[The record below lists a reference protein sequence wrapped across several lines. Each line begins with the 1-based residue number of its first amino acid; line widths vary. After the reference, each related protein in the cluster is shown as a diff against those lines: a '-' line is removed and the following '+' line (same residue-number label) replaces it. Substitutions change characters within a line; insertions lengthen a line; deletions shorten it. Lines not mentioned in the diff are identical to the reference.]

1 MNTMDEEDAVMEV
14 LAPYLDGVSDY
25 GIGAE
30 VGTVALVALIA
41 LLMVRWVLKPIVRSV
56 VYRTEAQWDQ
66 LLLDPLFTRIY
77 LFIVIF
83 ATNLGWVWIDQSSL
97 EPVQNHFLMLF
108 VVIMTSTLSVSIK
121 HIFPRIMARF
131 SNEKGVIIGGQ
142 YVLPTILVRF
152 GLWMLGLNF
161 GLGLIGV
168 EMVGFF
174 ASLAVFSL
182 VVAVAAQQT
191 LGNILNSSM
200 LALDQPF
207 EVGDR
212 IEVDGMTGT
221 VVSFGTLSTKILT
234 LTEHLVIIPNNT
246 LVSST
251 IINHA
256 RGGGDGIARRLSLH
270 IDFSVDYREKNAHVK
285 DVITRTA
292 RRCPYVTGDPEPRA
306 LLRNLNEYSKDFRLY
321 AWIDDYNDEFLATDW
336 LLREV
341 DESFGKEG
349 ISIPYPIAIELAE
362 KPDSFENDE
371 HYQRRQKKKKTRQHI
386 AEMKQKQDE
395 MKFQEERDNAREE
408 IEFLENLLESGAV
421 KTSEREEIQA
431 DIDALKSMLARF
443 TE

>member
-1 MNTMDEEDAVMEV
+1 MAEDDSVMAV
-14 LAPYLDGVSDY
+14 LQPYLDQISAY
-25 GIGAE
+25 GTGAE
-30 VGTVALVALIA
+30 VGAVVVATFASLLI
-41 LLMVRWVLKPIVRSV
+41 LRFFFKPIVRAIV
-56 VYRTEAQWDQ
+56 IRTEAQWDQ
-66 LLLDPLFTRIY
+66 LLLDPIFVRTYI
-77 LFIVIF
+77 FIVVF
-83 ATNLGWVWIDQSSL
+83 GANLGWVWIDRPSL
-97 EPVQNHFLMLF
+97 EPVQNHFLMVF
-108 VVIMTSTLSVSIK
+108 VIVMTSMLTVTIK
-121 HIFPRIMARF
+121 HLFPRVMARF
-131 SNEKGVIIGGQ
+131 SSETGVVIGGQ
-142 YVLPTILVRF
+142 YVLPTILMRF
-152 GLWMLGLNF
+152 GIWMLGLNF
-161 GLGLIGV
+161 ALGLIGV

-212 IEVDGMTGT
+212 IEVDGVTGT

-251 IINHA
+251 IVNHA

-270 IDFSVDYREKNAHVK
+270 IDYCVDYREKNAHVK

-292 RRCPYVTGDPEPRA
+292 RKCPYVSGDPEPRT
-306 LLRNLNEYSKDFRLY
+306 LMRNLNEYSKDFRLY

-341 DESFGKEG
+341 DEAFEREG
-349 ISIPYPIAIELAE
+349 ISIPYPIAVELE
-362 KPDSFENDE
+362 HKPDPFEGEQHRD
-371 HYQRRQKKKKTRQHI
+371 RRMKKKKARQHL
-386 AEMKQKQDE
+386 ADMRQKEDE
-395 MKFQEERDNAREE
+395 LKFQEERDNAREE
-408 IEFLENLLESGAV
+408 IEFLENLLETGAA
-421 KTSEREEIQA
+421 KASEREEIQN
-431 DIDALKSMLARF
+431 DIDALKAILARF

>member
-1 MNTMDEEDAVMEV
+1 MAEDDSVMTV
-14 LAPYLDGVSDY
+14 LQPYLDQISAY
-25 GIGAE
+25 GTGAE
-30 VGTVALVALIA
+30 VGAVVVATFASLLI
-41 LLMVRWVLKPIVRSV
+41 LRFFFKPIVRAIV
-56 VYRTEAQWDQ
+56 IRTEAQWDQ
-66 LLLDPLFTRIY
+66 LLLDPIFVRTYI
-77 LFIVIF
+77 FIVVF
-83 ATNLGWVWIDQSSL
+83 GANLGWVWIDRPSL
-97 EPVQNHFLMLF
+97 EPVQNHFLMVF
-108 VVIMTSTLSVSIK
+108 VIIMTSMLTVTIK
-121 HIFPRIMARF
+121 HLFPRVMARF
-131 SNEKGVIIGGQ
+131 SNEKGVVIGGQ
-142 YVLPTILVRF
+142 YVLPTILMRF
-152 GLWMLGLNF
+152 GIWMLGLNF
-161 GLGLIGV
+161 ALGLIGV

-212 IEVDGMTGT
+212 IEVDGVTGT

-251 IINHA
+251 IVNHA

-270 IDFSVDYREKNAHVK
+270 IDYCVDYREKNAHVK

-292 RRCPYVTGDPEPRA
+292 RKCPYVSGDPEPRT
-306 LLRNLNEYSKDFRLY
+306 LMRNLNEYSKDFRLY

-341 DESFGKEG
+341 DEAFEREG
-349 ISIPYPIAIELAE
+349 ISIPYPIAVELE
-362 KPDSFENDE
+362 HKPDPFEGEQHRD
-371 HYQRRQKKKKTRQHI
+371 RRMKKKKARQHL
-386 AEMKQKQDE
+386 ADMRQKEDE
-395 MKFQEERDNAREE
+395 LKFQEERDNAREE
-408 IEFLENLLESGAV
+408 IEFLENLLETGAA
-421 KTSEREEIQA
+421 KASEREEIQN
-431 DIDALKSMLARF
+431 DIDALKAILARF

>member
-1 MNTMDEEDAVMEV
+1 MDQEDAIMD
-14 LAPYLDGVSDY
+14 LLQPYLDRVSVY
-25 GIGAE
+25 GTGAE
-30 VGTVALVALIA
+30 VGAVAFTTLVV
-41 LLMVRWVLKPIVRSV
+41 LMSIRLVFKPLVRSI

-66 LLLDPLFTRIY
+66 LLLDPLFSRTY
-77 LFIVIF
+77 LFVVIF
-83 ATNLGWVWIDQSSL
+83 AINLGWVWIDRSSL
-97 EPVQNHFLMLF
+97 EPAQNHFLMLF
-108 VVIMTSTLSVSIK
+108 VVIMTSILSVSIK

-131 SNEKGVIIGGQ
+131 SSEKGVSIGGQ

-270 IDFSVDYREKNAHVK
+270 IDYAVDYREKNAHVK

-292 RRCPYVTGDPEPRA
+292 RRCPYVTGDPEPRS
-306 LLRNLNEYSKDFRLY
+306 LLRSLNEYSKDFRLY

-341 DESFGKEG
+341 DEAFEKEG
-349 ISIPYPIAIELAE
+349 ISIPYPIAVELQD
-362 KPDSFENDE
+362 KPESFEGDE
-371 HYQRRQKKKKTRQHI
+371 NFQRRMKKKKTRQHI

-408 IEFLENLLESGAV
+408 IEFLENLLESGTA
-421 KTSEREEIQA
+421 KSSEREEIQA

>member
-1 MNTMDEEDAVMEV
+1 MAEDDAAMAV
-14 LAPYLDGVSDY
+14 LQPYLDQISAY
-25 GIGAE
+25 GTGAE
-30 VGTVALVALIA
+30 VGAVVVATFTS
-41 LLMVRWVLKPIVRSV
+41 LLLLRFFFKPIVRAIV
-56 VYRTEAQWDQ
+56 IRTEAQWDQ
-66 LLLDPLFTRIY
+66 LLLDPIFVRTY
-77 LFIVIF
+77 LFIVVF
-83 ATNLGWVWIDQSSL
+83 GTNLGWVWIDRPSL
-97 EPVQNHFLMLF
+97 EPVQNHFLMVF
-108 VVIMTSTLSVSIK
+108 VIIMTSMLTVTIK
-121 HIFPRIMARF
+121 HLLPRVMARF
-131 SNEKGVIIGGQ
+131 SSEKGVVVGGQ
-142 YVLPTILVRF
+142 YVLPTILLRF
-152 GLWMLGLNF
+152 GVWMLGLNF
-161 GLGLIGV
+161 ALGLIGV

-212 IEVDGMTGT
+212 IEVDGVTGT

-251 IINHA
+251 IVNHA

-270 IDFSVDYREKNAHVK
+270 IDYSVDYREKNAHVK

-292 RRCPYVTGDPEPRA
+292 RKCPYVAGDPEPRT
-306 LLRNLNEYSKDFRLY
+306 LMRHLNEYSKDFRLY

-341 DESFGKEG
+341 DEAFEREG
-349 ISIPYPIAIELAE
+349 ISIPYPIAVELE
-362 KPDSFENDE
+362 HKPDPFEGEQHRD
-371 HYQRRQKKKKTRQHI
+371 RRMKKKKARQHL
-386 AEMKQKQDE
+386 ADMRQKEDE
-395 MKFQEERDNAREE
+395 LKFQEERDNAREE
-408 IEFLENLLESGAV
+408 IEFLENLLETGAA
-421 KTSEREEIQA
+421 KASEREEIQN
-431 DIDALKSMLARF
+431 DIDALKAILARF

>member
-1 MNTMDEEDAVMEV
+1 MDQEDAIMD
-14 LAPYLDGVSDY
+14 LLQPYLDRVSVY
-25 GIGAE
+25 GTGAE
-30 VGTVALVALIA
+30 VGAVAFTTLVV
-41 LLMVRWVLKPIVRSV
+41 LMFIRLVFKPLVRSI

-66 LLLDPLFTRIY
+66 LLLDPLFSRTY
-77 LFIVIF
+77 LFVVIF
-83 ATNLGWVWIDQSSL
+83 AINLGWVWIDRSSL
-97 EPVQNHFLMLF
+97 EPAQNHFLMLF
-108 VVIMTSTLSVSIK
+108 VVIMTSILSVSIK

-131 SNEKGVIIGGQ
+131 SSEKGVIIGGQ

-270 IDFSVDYREKNAHVK
+270 IDYAVDYREKNAHVK

-292 RRCPYVTGDPEPRA
+292 RRCPYVTGDPEPRS
-306 LLRNLNEYSKDFRLY
+306 LLRSLNEYSKDFRLY

-341 DESFGKEG
+341 DEAFEKEG
-349 ISIPYPIAIELAE
+349 ISIPYPIAVELQD
-362 KPDSFENDE
+362 KPESFEGDE
-371 HYQRRQKKKKTRQHI
+371 NFQRRMKKKKTRQHI

-408 IEFLENLLESGAV
+408 IEFLENLLESGTA
-421 KTSEREEIQA
+421 KSSEREEIQA

>member
-1 MNTMDEEDAVMEV
+1 MDQEDAVMG
-14 LAPYLDGVSDY
+14 LIQPYLDEISAY
-25 GIGAE
+25 GTEAE
-30 VGTVALVALIA
+30 IAAVVAIT
-41 LLMVRWVLKPIVRSV
+41 MVTLFVVRYILKPIVTSI

-66 LLLDPLFTRIY
+66 YLMNPLFARTN
-77 LFIVIF
+77 LFIIVF
-83 ATNLGWVWIDQSSL
+83 AVNLGWIWIDQLSL
-97 EPVQNHFLMLF
+97 EPLQNHFLMLF
-108 VVIMTSTLSVSIK
+108 VIIMTSILSVSTK
-121 HIFPRIMARF
+121 HIFPRLMARF
-131 SNEKGVIIGGQ
+131 SSEKGVIIGGQ

-152 GLWMLGLNF
+152 GLWMFGLNL

-270 IDFSVDYREKNAHVK
+270 IDFGVDYREKNAHVK

-306 LLRNLNEYSKDFRLY
+306 LLRKLNEYSKDFRLY

-341 DESFGKEG
+341 DEAFEKEG
-349 ISIPYPIAIELAE
+349 ISIPYPIAVELPK
-362 KPDSFENDE
+362 KPESFVEDENFK
-371 HYQRRQKKKKTRQHI
+371 RRQKKKKTRQHI

-395 MKFQEERDNAREE
+395 MEFQEERDNAREE
-408 IEFLENLLESGAV
+408 IEFLENLLESGSV
-421 KTSEREEIQA
+421 KSSEREDIQA
-431 DIDALKSMLARF
+431 DIDSLKSMLARF

>member
-1 MNTMDEEDAVMEV
+1 MAEDDSVMTV
-14 LAPYLDGVSDY
+14 LQPYLDQISAY
-25 GIGAE
+25 GTGAE
-30 VGTVALVALIA
+30 VAAVVVATFASLLI
-41 LLMVRWVLKPIVRSV
+41 LRFFFKPIVRAIV
-56 VYRTEAQWDQ
+56 IRTEAQWDQ
-66 LLLDPLFTRIY
+66 LLLDPIFVRTYI
-77 LFIVIF
+77 FIVVF
-83 ATNLGWVWIDQSSL
+83 GANLGWVWIDRPSL
-97 EPVQNHFLMLF
+97 EPVQNHFLMVF
-108 VVIMTSTLSVSIK
+108 VIVMTSMLTVTIK
-121 HIFPRIMARF
+121 HLFPRVMARF
-131 SNEKGVIIGGQ
+131 SNEKGVVIGGQ
-142 YVLPTILVRF
+142 YVLPTILMRF
-152 GLWMLGLNF
+152 GIWMLGLNF
-161 GLGLIGV
+161 ALGLIGV

-212 IEVDGMTGT
+212 IEVDGVTGT

-251 IINHA
+251 IVNHA

-270 IDFSVDYREKNAHVK
+270 IDYCVDYREKNAHVK

-292 RRCPYVTGDPEPRA
+292 RKCPYVSGDPEPRT
-306 LLRNLNEYSKDFRLY
+306 LMRNLNEYSKDFRLY

-341 DESFGKEG
+341 DEAFEREG
-349 ISIPYPIAIELAE
+349 ISIPYPIAVELE
-362 KPDSFENDE
+362 HKPDPFEGEQHRD
-371 HYQRRQKKKKTRQHI
+371 RRMKKKKARQHL
-386 AEMKQKQDE
+386 ADMRQKEDE
-395 MKFQEERDNAREE
+395 LKFQEERDNAREE
-408 IEFLENLLESGAV
+408 IEFLENLLETGAA
-421 KTSEREEIQA
+421 KASEREEIQN
-431 DIDALKSMLARF
+431 DIDALKAILARF

>member
-1 MNTMDEEDAVMEV
+1 MDQEDAIMD
-14 LAPYLDGVSDY
+14 LLQPYLDRVSVY
-25 GIGAE
+25 GTGAE
-30 VGTVALVALIA
+30 VGAVAFTTLVVLISIR
-41 LLMVRWVLKPIVRSV
+41 LVFKPLVRSI

-66 LLLDPLFTRIY
+66 LLLDPLFSRTY
-77 LFIVIF
+77 LFVVIF
-83 ATNLGWVWIDQSSL
+83 AINLGWVWIDRSSL
-97 EPVQNHFLMLF
+97 EPAQNHFLMLF
-108 VVIMTSTLSVSIK
+108 VVIMTSILSVSIK

-131 SNEKGVIIGGQ
+131 SSEKGVIIGGQ

-270 IDFSVDYREKNAHVK
+270 IDYAVDYREKNAHVK

-292 RRCPYVTGDPEPRA
+292 RRCPYVTGDPEPRS
-306 LLRNLNEYSKDFRLY
+306 LLRSLNEYSKDFRLY

-341 DESFGKEG
+341 DEAFEKEG
-349 ISIPYPIAIELAE
+349 ISIPYPIAVELQD
-362 KPDSFENDE
+362 KPESFEGDE
-371 HYQRRQKKKKTRQHI
+371 NFQRRMKKKKTRQHI

-408 IEFLENLLESGAV
+408 IEFLENLLESGTA
-421 KTSEREEIQA
+421 KSSEREEIQA

>member
-1 MNTMDEEDAVMEV
+1 MAEDDSVMTV
-14 LAPYLDGVSDY
+14 LQPYLDQISAY
-25 GIGAE
+25 GTGAE
-30 VGTVALVALIA
+30 VGAVVVATFASLLI
-41 LLMVRWVLKPIVRSV
+41 LRFFFKPIVRAIV
-56 VYRTEAQWDQ
+56 IRTEAQWDQ
-66 LLLDPLFTRIY
+66 LLLDPIFVRTYI
-77 LFIVIF
+77 FIVVF
-83 ATNLGWVWIDQSSL
+83 GANLGWVWIDRPSL
-97 EPVQNHFLMLF
+97 EPVQNHFLMVF
-108 VVIMTSTLSVSIK
+108 VIVMTSMLTVTIK
-121 HIFPRIMARF
+121 HLFPRVMARF
-131 SNEKGVIIGGQ
+131 SNEKGVVIGGQ
-142 YVLPTILVRF
+142 YVLPTILMRF
-152 GLWMLGLNF
+152 GIWMLGLNF
-161 GLGLIGV
+161 ALGLIGV

-212 IEVDGMTGT
+212 IEVDGVTGT

-251 IINHA
+251 IVNHA

-270 IDFSVDYREKNAHVK
+270 IDYCVDYREKNAHVK

-292 RRCPYVTGDPEPRA
+292 RKCPYVSGDPEPRT
-306 LLRNLNEYSKDFRLY
+306 LMRNLNEYSKDFRLY

-341 DESFGKEG
+341 DEAFEREG
-349 ISIPYPIAIELAE
+349 ISIPYPIAVELE
-362 KPDSFENDE
+362 HKPDPFEGEQHRD
-371 HYQRRQKKKKTRQHI
+371 RRMKKKKARQHL
-386 AEMKQKQDE
+386 ADMRQKEDE
-395 MKFQEERDNAREE
+395 LKFQEERDNAREE
-408 IEFLENLLESGAV
+408 IEFLENLLETGAA
-421 KTSEREEIQA
+421 KASEREEIQN
-431 DIDALKSMLARF
+431 DIDALKAILARF

>member
-1 MNTMDEEDAVMEV
+1 MDQEDAIMD
-14 LAPYLDGVSDY
+14 LLQPYLDRVSVY
-25 GIGAE
+25 GTGAE
-30 VGTVALVALIA
+30 VGAVAFTTLVV
-41 LLMVRWVLKPIVRSV
+41 LMFIRLVFKPLVRSI

-66 LLLDPLFTRIY
+66 LLLDPLFSRTY
-77 LFIVIF
+77 LFVVIF
-83 ATNLGWVWIDQSSL
+83 GINLGWVWIDRSSL
-97 EPVQNHFLMLF
+97 EPAQNHFLMLF
-108 VVIMTSTLSVSIK
+108 VVIMTSILSVSIK

-131 SNEKGVIIGGQ
+131 SSEKGVIIGGQ

-270 IDFSVDYREKNAHVK
+270 IDYAVDYREKNAHVK

-292 RRCPYVTGDPEPRA
+292 RRCPYVTGDPEPRS
-306 LLRNLNEYSKDFRLY
+306 LLRSLNEYSKDFRLY

-341 DESFGKEG
+341 DEAFEKEG
-349 ISIPYPIAIELAE
+349 ISIPYPIAVELQD
-362 KPDSFENDE
+362 KPESFEGDE
-371 HYQRRQKKKKTRQHI
+371 NFQRRMKKKKTRQHI

-408 IEFLENLLESGAV
+408 IEFLENLLESGTA
-421 KTSEREEIQA
+421 KSSEREEIQA

>member
-1 MNTMDEEDAVMEV
+1 MDQEDAIMD
-14 LAPYLDGVSDY
+14 LLQPYLDRVSVY
-25 GIGAE
+25 GTGAE
-30 VGTVALVALIA
+30 VGAVAFTTLVV
-41 LLMVRWVLKPIVRSV
+41 LMSIRLVFKPLVRSI

-66 LLLDPLFTRIY
+66 LLLDPLFSRTY
-77 LFIVIF
+77 LFVVIF
-83 ATNLGWVWIDQSSL
+83 AINLGWVWIDRSSL
-97 EPVQNHFLMLF
+97 EPAQNHFLMLF
-108 VVIMTSTLSVSIK
+108 VVIMTSILSVSIK

-131 SNEKGVIIGGQ
+131 SSEKGVIIGGQ

-270 IDFSVDYREKNAHVK
+270 IDYAVDYREKNAHVK

-292 RRCPYVTGDPEPRA
+292 RRCPYVTGDPEPRS
-306 LLRNLNEYSKDFRLY
+306 LLRSLNEYSKDFRLY

-341 DESFGKEG
+341 DEAFEKEG
-349 ISIPYPIAIELAE
+349 ISIPYPIAVELQD
-362 KPDSFENDE
+362 KPESFEGDE
-371 HYQRRQKKKKTRQHI
+371 NFQRRMKKKKTRQHI

-408 IEFLENLLESGAV
+408 IEFLENLLESGTA
-421 KTSEREEIQA
+421 KSSEREEIQA